1 MLDGIL
7 TFALRATLTQVFHLL
22 YTAFPSCIPI
32 GRKFVILSCTC
43 SRTYAYAKRQL
54 GGYRQG

>member
-1 MLDGIL
+1 MLDGVL
-7 TFALRATLTQVFHLL
+7 TFALGATLTLVFHLF

-32 GRKFVILSCTC
+32 GRRFVTLSCTC

-54 GGYRQG
+54 GGYHQG